1 MSVESEVLVQF
12 RNEGVAM
19 LKLMKLAERDVKQ
32 GRTMSV
38 SEAKARM
45 K

>member
-1 MSVESEVLVQF
+1 MSVESEVLPQLH
-12 RNEGVAM
+12 NEGVAM
-19 LKLMKLAERDVKQ
+19 QKLMKLAERDVKQ

-45 K
+45 E